1 MVTKWATLVVGC
13 AGIRQTNTS
22 RHIVALH
29 WVGIG
34 HCNQSDKKQNPN
46 LHSVFQQVFN
56 RNLVKRLKMSQRRKK
71 IVKMCLYLAKKQ
83 IPSI

>member
-46 LHSVFQQVFN
+46 LHSGVPTSFRQEFSKKAKNLTKGGKNHENVFTI
-56 RNLVKRLKMSQRRKK
+56 S
-71 IVKMCLYLAKKQ
+71 
-83 IPSI
+83 